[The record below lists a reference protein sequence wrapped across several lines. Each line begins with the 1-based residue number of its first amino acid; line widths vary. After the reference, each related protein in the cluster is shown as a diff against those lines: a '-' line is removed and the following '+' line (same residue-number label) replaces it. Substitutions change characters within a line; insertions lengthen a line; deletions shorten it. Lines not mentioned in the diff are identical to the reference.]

1 MLLVAYVTQHALHAN
16 GHRDAWR
23 RGNARRQRIGMAR
36 MIPAP
41 WYTLVQMFVQCRCK
55 ILVRSIMRVNV
66 CRL

>member
-36 MIPAP
+36 MIPAR
-41 WYTLVQMFVQCRCK
+41 TLVH
-55 ILVRSIMRVNV
+55 LGANVRAVSLQDLGPVDYAS
-66 CRL
+66 